1 MAKTTEIPESKSK
14 LQTCESKPILGRDS
28 ESGGRSSALKA
39 DRFSC
44 MWTSSEQTDGLYNK
58 VRTEAAK
65 AGWPGPLQLEVVPV
79 YQAPYAFA
87 LRIKS
92 V

>member
-1 MAKTTEIPESKSK
+1 MSRNLFWDVTTR
-14 LQTCESKPILGRDS
+14 LGEELFS
-28 ESGGRSSALKA
+28 EGGQVFLHV
-39 DRFSC
+39 DRL
-44 MWTSSEQTDGLYNK
+44 SSEQTDGLYNK

-79 YQAPYAFA
+79 YRALYAFA

>member
-1 MAKTTEIPESKSK
+1 MGEE
-14 LQTCESKPILGRDS
+14 LFS
-28 ESGGRSSALKA
+28 EGGQVFLHV
-39 DRFSC
+39 DRL
-44 MWTSSEQTDGLYNK
+44 SSEQTDGLYNK

-79 YQAPYAFA
+79 YRALYAFA

>member
-1 MAKTTEIPESKSK
+1 MSRNLFWDVATR
-14 LQTCESKPILGRDS
+14 LGEELFS
-28 ESGGRSSALKA
+28 EGGQVFLHV
-39 DRFSC
+39 DRL
-44 MWTSSEQTDGLYNK
+44 SSEQTDGLYNK

-79 YQAPYAFA
+79 YRALYAFA

>member
-1 MAKTTEIPESKSK
+1 MTTR
-14 LQTCESKPILGRDS
+14 LGEELFS
-28 ESGGRSSALKA
+28 EGGQVFLHV
-39 DRFSC
+39 DRL
-44 MWTSSEQTDGLYNK
+44 SSEQTDGLYNK

-79 YQAPYAFA
+79 YRALYAFA

>member
-14 LQTCESKPILGRDS
+14 MQTCESKPILGHDYKSWGEELCS
-28 ESGGRSSALKA
+28 EGGQVFMHVDIL
-39 DRFSC
+39 
-44 MWTSSEQTDGLYNK
+44 SSEQTDGLYNK

-79 YQAPYAFA
+79 
-87 LRIKS
+87 
-92 V
+92 

>member
-1 MAKTTEIPESKSK
+1 MSRNLFWDVTTRVGEE
-14 LQTCESKPILGRDS
+14 LFS
-28 ESGGRSSALKA
+28 EGGQVFLHV
-39 DRFSC
+39 DRL
-44 MWTSSEQTDGLYNK
+44 SSEQTDGLYNK

-79 YQAPYAFA
+79 YRALYAFA

>member
-1 MAKTTEIPESKSK
+1 M
-14 LQTCESKPILGRDS
+14 QTCESKPILGRDY
-28 ESGGRSSALKA
+28 ESGGGAFSEGGQVFLHV
-39 DRFSC
+39 DRL
-44 MWTSSEQTDGLYNK
+44 SSEQTDGLYNK

-65 AGWPGPLQLEVVPV
+65 VGWPAAQPEVVPAYRGLCV
-79 YQAPYAFA
+79 FA

>member
-1 MAKTTEIPESKSK
+1 MGEE
-14 LQTCESKPILGRDS
+14 LFS
-28 ESGGRSSALKA
+28 EGGQVFLHV
-39 DRFSC
+39 DRL
-44 MWTSSEQTDGLYNK
+44 SSEQTDGLYNK

-65 AGWPGPLQLEVVPV
+65 AGWPGPLQLEVVPAYRGLCV
-79 YQAPYAFA
+79 FA